1 VKKKP
6 QHSPHS
12 KEQLLRERKRGK
24 SRNPS
29 PDLKKNQTS
38 FTLQLKRRTHPTASK
53 VPSKGEVAKVDR
65 AQ

>member
-12 KEQLLRERKRGK
+12 KEQLLRERKRKK

-29 PDLKKNQTS
+29 PDLKKT
-38 FTLQLKRRTHPTASK
+38 KP
-53 VPSKGEVAKVDR
+53 PSLYSLKGEHIPLPRKCPAKVR
-65 AQ
+65 